1 MRGVDGR
8 KIFMDD
14 EDRWYSVFGL
24 YEFNT
29 IEAIRIRRQREKREK
44 FKKELKS
51 RQGPAS
57 AKLGIEQPDKRIR
70 LVDILAFA
78 LMPNHIHL
86 LLKQLIPNGISSFV
100 QKFGT
105 GRAMHFNKRHERKG
119 TLFQSRFDA
128 RHIDSDEYLKTAFV
142 YIHTNPISLIE
153 PGWKEKGIVDLA
165 KAKEFLE
172 TYRWSSYPDYLGKK
186 NFPSITERD
195 FVFKAM
201 GGPEGVRLFVDYWL
215 DYKHYLSGKSAEAGP
230 WQS

>member
-8 KIFMDD
+8 QIFMDD
-14 EDRWYSVFGL
+14 EDRWYGIFGL

-29 IEAIRIRRQREKREK
+29 TEAIVIRRQREKREK

-51 RQGPAS
+51 RKGPAS
-57 AKLGIEQPDKRIR
+57 ADLEQPDKRTR
-70 LVDILAFA
+70 LVDVLAFTF
-78 LMPNHIHL
+78 MSNHIHL
-86 LLKQLIPNGISSFV
+86 LLKQLVPGGITAFI

-105 GRAMHFNKRHERKG
+105 GRAMHFNKRHKRKG

-128 RHIDSDEYLKTAFV
+128 RLINNDEYLKTVFV

-195 FVFKAM
+195 FVLEVM
-201 GGPEGVRLFVDYWL
+201 GGFDGVRLFVDYWL
-215 DYKHYLSGKSAEAGP
+215 DYKHYLSGKLAEAGP
-230 WQS
+230 LRS